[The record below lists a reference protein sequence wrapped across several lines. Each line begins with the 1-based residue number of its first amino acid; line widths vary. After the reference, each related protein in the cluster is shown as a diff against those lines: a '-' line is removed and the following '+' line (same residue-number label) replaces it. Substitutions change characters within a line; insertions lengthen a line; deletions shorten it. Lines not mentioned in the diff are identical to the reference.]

1 STLPALAM
9 AARQDKGHGGKAWG
23 VTVEGFPEGGAQF
36 RRPIVIEQAEK
47 LHGEPSGGFTAL
59 EGGLKKGRA
68 FRDQDGQATGGGGA
82 ESLAFLLPQGL
93 VVSRL
98 FDEFMPVIGAGMGSD
113 FGGAIEQA
121 HAGGGSHQGQNA
133 AQGLGRHGIVVEV
146 EADPEGF

>member
-1 STLPALAM
+1 VLGEFIVSLQRGIRDGEVFQIGAAREIDGQGSALPALAM
-9 AARQDKGHGGKAWG
+9 AARQDKGHGGKAWS

-36 RRPIVIEQAEK
+36 CRPIVIEQAEK

-82 ESLAFLLPQGL
+82 ESLAFLFPQGL

-113 FGGAIEQA
+113 FGGA
-121 HAGGGSHQGQNA
+121 
-133 AQGLGRHGIVVEV
+133 
-146 EADPEGF
+146 